1 MKKLTILF
9 FVLMSLSIIA
19 QEKPQTSS
27 ITDDLASYLDQRSDD
42 LIRINIRLKDQ
53 YNTCSL
59 KNELSLLD
67 RAQRRELVKSEL
79 KAFSQNSQAD
89 LLNYLENKSNYNEAK
104 VIHRFWITNV
114 ITCMASEE
122 VIYELALRSDISR
135 IDIDEER
142 NLLSNEP
149 VENKPLSSPLMG
161 VDEITYNVLK
171 VNAPDVW
178 ALGFTG
184 EGIVVSVID
193 TGVNYDHDDLA
204 DHMWEDPSYPNHG
217 WDFYNNDDDPMDGH
231 SHGTHCAGTVAGD
244 GTAGSQTGMAPDAS
258 IMALKVLADGGDGTE
273 SGVWQAIEFTVDHGG
288 DVISMSL
295 GWAHSW
301 NPDRATWRNTMDNA
315 LAAGVIA
322 SVAAGNEDGNI
333 NNPDDV
339 RTPGDCPPPWLNPDQ
354 TLIGGIS
361 AVVCIGATDS
371 NDDIAYFSSL
381 GPSEWESI
389 DPYFDYPFN
398 PEIGLIRPDVSA
410 PGVDVKSCDAFNTSG
425 YSYKSGT
432 SMATP
437 GVAGVMALLLS
448 KNPNLTPE
456 DITIVL
462 ETTAIELGTPGKDNV
477 FGSGR
482 VDALGAIDNTS
493 FAGPTYNSHSISDD
507 NGNGEIES
515 GESVLLTI
523 EMYNGSESPYT
534 GVDVSISSQSE
545 YVSITD
551 NFEAYGNFVVGE
563 YKSIT
568 NGFAFDVVEG
578 TPGTKTI
585 RFDVEATD
593 GNETWTSYFNMVT
606 YGPNLE
612 FGNIVVVDA
621 ALGNGNGRLDPG
633 ETADLV
639 MTVHNYGQDDASNV
653 EVNLTIASELV
664 TVENTQQLIPLVASE
679 GSEIA
684 VFTVTVSDE
693 APVGSAVT
701 CDFDMQSGVF
711 SNAKSVVLKIGLI
724 VEDWESNSF
733 DQYSWTFEDNADW
746 IISSENP
753 YEGEYCSQ
761 SGVITHLQSSS
772 LILTYDVGED
782 DSISFYKEVSSEAS
796 YDYLKFYI
804 DGTKMDEWAGEVAWS
819 RSVFPVNTGTHT
831 FKWEYY
837 KDQSVSNGDD
847 RARIDFVVLPPA
859 LMPTVNA
866 GDDSG
871 ICSGETFSPEATAE
885 NYNSLE
891 WTSSGDGNFNDEF
904 ILTPIYTPGT
914 YDMDNEEVTLT
925 LTAYGDNGNSSS
937 NMLLEIM
944 PLPEIPE
951 TPEGDTLLC
960 FDTEESIFMTNST
973 ETYTYSWEIIPEA
986 AGTTASDSASA
997 VVVWSDTYTGDVEIQ
1012 VNAINSCGVSDPSE
1026 ILNITIIAEPE
1037 VPVIP
1042 QGETT
1047 LCINPEES
1055 IYSVEPNS
1063 DYTYLW
1069 EINPVSAGSTESDS
1083 AIAIV
1088 QWSEDYVGDVEIRVK
1103 SINQCGESELS
1114 VALLVTIYNEPTV
1127 SLGEDAEACIGMLV
1141 TLDAGNEG
1149 AEYLWSTGE
1158 TTQIIDVDTTGMDE
1172 NNNQIISV
1180 LVTDQNGCFSDDE
1193 IVIHFLD
1200 CSGIKENNYISGFEI
1215 FPNPSNGIF
1224 TIKLNSL
1231 KDQEV
1236 IIELISSMGK
1246 IVYTEKLQI
1255 NKGQFSKK
1263 LNVQHLSNQLYYLR
1277 INSKDGIISKKL
1289 IIE

>member
-42 LIRINIRLKDQ
+42 LIRINIRLKDK
-53 YNTCSL
+53 YNTQSL
-59 KNELSLLD
+59 KSELSLLD

-79 KAFSQNSQAD
+79 KTFSQNSQTD

-114 ITCMASEE
+114 ITCMVSEE
-122 VIYELALRSDISR
+122 VIYELALRSDIDR

-142 NLLSNEP
+142 NLLMNVP
-149 VENKPLSSPLMG
+149 ASPGTAMG

-184 EGIVVSVID
+184 EGVVVSVID
-193 TGVNYDHDDLA
+193 TGVNYDHDDLQ
-204 DHMWEDPSYPNHG
+204 DHMWEDPSFPNHG

-244 GTAGSQTGMAPDAS
+244 GTAGSQTGIAPNAS
-258 IMALKVLADGGDGTE
+258 IMALKVLADGGDATE

-301 NPDRATWRNTMDNA
+301 NPDRTTWRNTMDNA

-322 SVAAGNEDGNI
+322 SVAAGNEDGSI

-410 PGVDVKSCDAFNTSG
+410 PGVDIKSCDAFNTSG

-437 GVAGVMALLLS
+437 CVAGVMALLLS
-448 KNPNLTPE
+448 KNNNLTPE

-482 VDALGAIDNTS
+482 VDALEAIDNTS
-493 FAGPTYNSHSISDD
+493 YAGPIYNSYSISDD

-515 GESVLLTI
+515 GESVLLSI

-534 GVDVSISSQSE
+534 GVDVSVSSQSE

-551 NFEAYGNFVVGE
+551 NFETYGNFAVGE

-568 NGFAFDVVEG
+568 DGFAFDVVES

-612 FGNIVVVDA
+612 FGNLVVDDVA
-621 ALGNGNGRLDPG
+621 QGNGNGRLDPG

-653 EVNLTIASELV
+653 EVNLAITSELV
-664 TVENTQQLIPLVASE
+664 TLENTQHLIPLVVSE
-679 GSEIA
+679 GSDFA
-684 VFTVTVSDE
+684 VFTVIVSDE

-701 CDFDMQSGVF
+701 CDFDLQSGVF
-711 SNAKSVVLKIGLI
+711 SNVKSTVLKIGLI
-724 VEDWESNSF
+724 VEDWESSSF
-733 DQYSWTFEDNADW
+733 DQFNWTFDDNADW

-772 LILTYDVGED
+772 LILTYDVETD

-796 YDYLKFYI
+796 YDFLKFYI

-819 RSVFPVNTGTHT
+819 RSVFPVNTGIHT

-847 RARIDFVVLPPA
+847 RARIDFVLLPPG

-866 GDDSG
+866 GDDAI
-871 ICSGETFSPEATAE
+871 ICNNETYNTEAIAE

-891 WTSSGDGNFNDEF
+891 WTTSGDGTFDDANIID
-904 ILTPIYTPGT
+904 PVYAPGT
-914 YDMDNEEVTLT
+914 YDIEAGTSTLT
-925 LTAYGDNGNSSS
+925 LTAYGNNGDVSNS
-937 NMLLEIM
+937 MVLEIISA
-944 PLPEIPE
+944 PESPA
-951 TPEGDTLLC
+951 TP
-960 FDTEESIFMTNST
+960 I
-973 ETYTYSWEIIPEA
+973 
-986 AGTTASDSASA
+986 
-997 VVVWSDTYTGDVEIQ
+997 
-1012 VNAINSCGVSDPSE
+1012 
-1026 ILNITIIAEPE
+1026 
-1037 VPVIP
+1037 
-1042 QGETT
+1042 GETS
-1047 LCINPEES
+1047 LCADPGK
-1055 IYSVEPNS
+1055 SVYTTEFFEGYAYEWILEPL
-1063 DYTYLW
+1063 T
-1069 EINPVSAGSTESDS
+1069 AGDFESDS
-1083 AIAIV
+1083 SSVIV
-1088 QWSEDYVGDVEIRVK
+1088 SWNAEFTGVASIKVK
-1103 SINQCGESELS
+1103 AINQCGESEFSEML
-1114 VALLVTIYNEPTV
+1114 TIDVHNSPEV
-1127 SLGEDAEACIGMLV
+1127 NLGDDTEVCIGTYA

-1149 AEYLWSTGE
+1149 SLYLWSTGE
-1158 TTQIIDVDTTGMDE
+1158 TTQIIDVDTTDMD
-1172 NNNQIISV
+1172 NNNNRTVSV
-1180 LVTDQNGCFSDDE
+1180 LVTDQNSCSSNDE
-1193 IVIHFLD
+1193 IVVHFLD
-1200 CSGIKENNYISGFEI
+1200 CSGISENNYLNGFEI
-1215 FPNPSNGIF
+1215 FPNPNSGIF

-1263 LNVQHLSNQLYYLR
+1263 LNVQYLSNQLYYLR
-1277 INSKDGIISKKL
+1277 INSKDGILSKKL